1 MSACDKIRRDLASG
15 ESGTELQRHLD
26 RCPRCTRFAADLKE
40 LWEAAGDLP
49 CPAALP
55 PQERPARISR
65 TIPAL
70 AGIAMLAMILVLLG
84 GYLWRPGKTAPA
96 QTELAQSS
104 APDKGQSRK
113 EALANPDQPDLLQ
126 ALSAAR
132 QVWTDETGEQWVDW
146 LDLPENS
153 PPALAQLEI
162 LDTLEVGGLSSRLIN
177 GEEDDL
183 LSTPVHNYQTEV
195 IQ

>member
-15 ESGTELQRHLD
+15 ESGTELLRHLD
-26 RCPRCTRFAADLKE
+26 RCPRCARFAADLKE

-55 PQERPARISR
+55 PQERPSQLRQAV
-65 TIPAL
+65 PAL
-70 AGIAMLAMILVLLG
+70 AGVAVLIMILVALG
-84 GYLWRPGKTAPA
+84 SIWFPGKTAPKETAVA
-96 QTELAQSS
+96 QRPTADSGLNKEEGQAQ
-104 APDKGQSRK
+104 AH
-113 EALANPDQPDLLQ
+113 QPDLLQ

-146 LDLPENS
+146 LDLPESS

-162 LDTLEVGGLSSRLIN
+162 LDTLEVGGLYHRLIN
-177 GEEDDL
+177 GEEDDP

-195 IQ
+195 FQ